1 VKGIPDAVRAVLDRG
16 ILCHLAAPS
25 PAGPHVTPVVFVRD
39 GDRLWGTTGRGTT
52 KAARWRRAPAAGGL
66 VVVGDAAVTFRGA
79 VTLYDGLDPSTWWSS
94 ATRAPQLA
102 RASARFT
109 VKNARFFAG
118 YARDAAHVPLAWTP
132 PARVVFS
139 VDLDAV
145 AILEDGRLGRRWG
158 IWDGSVQART
168 SFRRSAGG
176 LAPDRFPQE
185 LRDLVDRPGWGTLG
199 LDRGRG
205 PAVVP
210 CRWVRSG
217 GTYHAVVSRG
227 LLQLAGASSDA
238 AGSLVIDR
246 ASTWRAARM
255 QGLLLRGPS
264 AAFVPSTVRSGATSL
279 AKVIAE
285 AGRPPDDPAV
295 VRITPRTAVWW
306 SGWSSGTV
314 GRR

>member
-1 VKGIPDAVRAVLDRG
+1 MGIPDAVRAMLDRG

-52 KAARWRRAPAAGGL
+52 KAALWRRAPAAGGL
-66 VVVGDAAVTFRGA
+66 VVVGDTAVTFRGA
-79 VTLYDGLDPSTWWSS
+79 VTLYDALDPSTWWSS

-118 YARDAAHVPLAWTP
+118 YARDAARVPLAWTP

-139 VDLDAV
+139 VDLGAV

-158 IWDGSVQART
+158 TWHGRVETRT

-176 LAPDRFPQE
+176 LAPDRLPE
-185 LRDLVDRPGWGTLG
+185 DLRDLVDRPGSGSLA

-217 GTYHAVVSRG
+217 GVYHAVVSRR
-227 LLQLAGASSDA
+227 LLQLVGTGSDA

-255 QGLLLRGPS
+255 QGVLLRGPS
-264 AAFVPSTVRSGATSL
+264 AAFDPSTVRSGATSL
-279 AKVIAE
+279 AEVIAE

-295 VRITPRTAVWW
+295 VRITPRTVVWW

>member
-1 VKGIPDAVRAVLDRG
+1 MGIPDAVRAVLDRG

-52 KAARWRRAPAAGGL
+52 KAARWRRDPAAGGL

-79 VTLYDGLDPSTWWSS
+79 VTLYDALDPSTWWSS

-109 VKNARFFAG
+109 MKNARFFAG

-158 IWDGSVQART
+158 TWDGSVEART

-185 LRDLVDRPGWGTLG
+185 LRDLVDRPGSGTLG

-217 GTYHAVVSRG
+217 GVYHAVVSRR
-227 LLQLAGASSDA
+227 LVQLAGTGSDS
-238 AGSLVIDR
+238 AGALVIDR

-264 AAFVPSTVRSGATSL
+264 AAFLPSTVRSGATSL
-279 AKVIAE
+279 AEVIAQ